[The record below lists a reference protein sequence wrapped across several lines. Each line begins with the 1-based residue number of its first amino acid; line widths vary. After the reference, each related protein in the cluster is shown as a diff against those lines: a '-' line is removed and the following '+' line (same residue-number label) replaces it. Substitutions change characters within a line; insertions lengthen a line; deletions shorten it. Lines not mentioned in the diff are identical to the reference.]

1 VSYTVGQ
8 GIGGWGNR
16 GTCDST
22 YEFDVFRRRQ
32 EFQDRRR
39 QIVVRVLDVLT
50 VVVLAVIAALVL
62 KMILF

>member
-1 VSYTVGQ
+1 MQSDAPSR
-8 GIGGWGNR
+8 R
-16 GTCDST
+16 GSVTDPN
-22 YEFDVFRRRQ
+22 EFDVFRRRQ